1 MAAPTHGA
9 ATGGAPAT
17 GGGTRE
23 RLIQAMSRAL
33 QQRGY
38 HGVGL
43 AELLAAAE
51 APKGVLYHHFPGGKQ
66 ALAVAAIEAT
76 AAHIAASLDRL
87 VATRADPLPTLA
99 GWLAMAQA
107 QLERSG
113 FERGCPL
120 ATVALE
126 TTADDGAVRAALAA
140 AFDAI
145 RLRLAQ
151 LLASAGIAAGRAG
164 GLAALVVAAY
174 EGALMQ
180 ARVAGSGAPMAEA
193 AAALLDMLRQ
203 EIDRSR
209 LHAGLDASRD
219 TSRPADPATQP
230 RSPR

>member
-1 MAAPTHGA
+1 MPAAPPPPT
-9 ATGGAPAT
+9 
-17 GGGTRE
+17 GTRE
-23 RLIQAMSRAL
+23 RLVQAMSRAM

-76 AAHIAASLDRL
+76 AAHIADSLDRL
-87 VATRADPLPTLA
+87 VAVRADPLPALA
-99 GWLAMAQA
+99 GWLAMAQS

-126 TTADDGAVRAALAA
+126 TTADDGPVRAALAA
-140 AFDAI
+140 AFDGI
-145 RLRLAQ
+145 RLRLAR
-151 LLASAGIAAGRAG
+151 LLQTSGVAEARAA

-193 AAALLDMLRQ
+193 ADTLLSLLRT
-203 EIDRSR
+203 EIE
-209 LHAGLDASRD
+209 HAR
-219 TSRPADPATQP
+219 

>member
-1 MAAPTHGA
+1 MDTPGTEPTTRDRLVRAMA
-9 ATGGAPAT
+9 
-17 GGGTRE
+17 
-23 RLIQAMSRAL
+23 RAL

-43 AELLAAAE
+43 VELLAEAG

-76 AAHIAASLDRL
+76 AAHIVASLDRL
-87 VATRADPLPTLA
+87 VASGADPLPTLQ
-99 GWLAMAQA
+99 GWLALAQG

-126 TTADDGAVRAALAA
+126 TTADDGPVRAALAA
-140 AFDAI
+140 AFEAI
-145 RLRLAQ
+145 RQRMARL
-151 LLASAGIAAGRAG
+151 LVGAGVPEARAA

-174 EGALMQ
+174 EGAIQQ
-180 ARVAGSGAPMAEA
+180 ARVAGSGAPMAA
-193 AAALLDMLRQ
+193 AAETLLALLSH
-203 EIDRSR
+203 EIDPRR
-209 LHAGLDASRD
+209 
-219 TSRPADPATQP
+219 

>member
-1 MAAPTHGA
+1 MGSRTTPDLAMP
-9 ATGGAPAT
+9 
-17 GGGTRE
+17 TRE
-23 RLIQAMSRAL
+23 RLLQAMSRAL

-38 HGVGL
+38 HGIGL
-43 AELLAAAE
+43 AELLTDAG

-76 AAHIAASLDRL
+76 AGHIVGSLDRL
-87 VATRADPLPTLA
+87 IAARADPLPTLQ

-126 TTADDGAVRAALAA
+126 TTATDTAVRAALAR
-140 AFDAI
+140 AFDDI
-145 RLRLAQ
+145 RARLAT
-151 LLASAGIAAGRAG
+151 LLAAAGVAEARAG

-180 ARVAGSGAPMAEA
+180 ARVAGRGDLMTDAAEALLALLRREIGAPPPA
-193 AAALLDMLRQ
+193 A
-203 EIDRSR
+203 
-209 LHAGLDASRD
+209 
-219 TSRPADPATQP
+219 P
-230 RSPR
+230 RASPR